1 MADSFGLKIGLE
13 GEKEFKKALADIN
26 QAFKVLGSEMKLA
39 TSQFDKNDKSVE
51 ALAARNKVLRKEIDE
66 QTTKIDTL
74 RKALQN
80 AATSFGEND
89 RRTQNWQIQLNNAEA
104 ALNDM
109 NRELDENEKAI
120 KEGGKAAEE
129 SGSKF
134 EGFGKVLKT
143 VGVALGAVAVAAGA
157 AAVKLGKEVIA
168 AYADYEQ
175 LVGGVDTLF
184 KDSSQ
189 EIQRYAANAYKTAGL
204 SANEYMETVTGFSAS
219 LIQSLGGDTEKAA
232 KYADMAIT
240 DMSDNANKMGTDM
253 SSIQNAYQ
261 GFAKQNYTMLDN
273 LKLGYPDEGI
283 TGTNTKKREQFRQMV
298 ADALDGKID
307 LIITKSVS
315 RFARNT
321 VDSLTTI
328 RKLKEHNVEVY
339 FEKENIWTFDSKGEL
354 LLTIMS
360 SLAQEESRSISE
372 NCTWGQRKRFA
383 DGKVTVL
390 FKRFLGYDMGSDHNL
405 VVNPEQAKLVKRI
418 YGMFLQ
424 SQSPFQIARTL
435 TEEGI
440 PSPGGK
446 DHWNPSN
453 IKSILTNE
461 KYKGDALLQKSFT
474 VDFLTKK
481 KKTNEGEIPQY
492 YVKDNHEAIIDPE
505 TFEMV
510 QTLMT
515 TRTKGRNRKSSV
527 SIFSSK
533 VKCGDCG
540 SWYGPK
546 VWHSNDAYR
555 KVIWQCNHKFDGQKC
570 ATPTLTEDEI
580 KELFLR
586 ATNQVIDQKEQ
597 FIAIYEQVLSRNLDT
612 TALESELSDLEA
624 EINIAAELI
633 EECIKEN
640 AHVALDQDE
649 YQKRYDALVAR
660 FDKAKA
666 RHTEVTD
673 LIAERMARKHQI
685 ESYLKELRSREPLT
699 EFRETDWLAMVDY
712 ITVHSK
718 KDIWATFKDGNEI
731 KA

>member
-1 MADSFGLKIGLE
+1 MA
-13 GEKEFKKALADIN
+13 
-26 QAFKVLGSEMKLA
+26 
-39 TSQFDKNDKSVE
+39 KSVTTIP
-51 ALAARNKVLRKEIDE
+51 ATLSRFTAAPINS
-66 QTTKIDTL
+66 TK
-74 RKALQN
+74 K
-80 AATSFGEND
+80 
-89 RRTQNWQIQLNNAEA
+89 RR
-104 ALNDM
+104 
-109 NRELDENEKAI
+109 
-120 KEGGKAAEE
+120 
-129 SGSKF
+129 
-134 EGFGKVLKT
+134 V
-143 VGVALGAVAVAAGA
+143 
-157 AAVKLGKEVIA
+157 A
-168 AYADYEQ
+168 AYARVSTDNEEQ
-175 LVGGVDTLF
+175 LTSYEAQVDYYTNYIQGRDDWEFAGV
-184 KDSSQ
+184 
-189 EIQRYAANAYKTAGL
+189 
-204 SANEYMETVTGFSAS
+204 
-219 LIQSLGGDTEKAA
+219 
-232 KYADMAIT
+232 
-240 DMSDNANKMGTDM
+240 
-253 SSIQNAYQ
+253 
-261 GFAKQNYTMLDN
+261 YT
-273 LKLGYPDEGI
+273 DEGI
-283 TGTNTKKREQFRQMV
+283 TGTNTKKREGFKSMV
-298 ADALDGKID
+298 ADALAGKID

-328 RKLKEHNVEVY
+328 RSLKEHNVECY
-339 FEKENIWTFDSKGEL
+339 FEKENIWTFDGKGEL

-383 DGKVTVL
+383 DGKVTVP
-390 FKRFLGYDMGSDHNL
+390 FKRFLGYDMGPDHNL

-424 SQSPFQIARTL
+424 GQSPFQIARTL

-481 KKTNEGEIPQY
+481 KKANEGEIPQY

-505 TFEMV
+505 T
-510 QTLMT
+510 
-515 TRTKGRNRKSSV
+515 
-527 SIFSSK
+527 
-533 VKCGDCG
+533 VKCGDCD

-586 ATNQVIDQKEQ
+586 AANQVIDQKEQ
-597 FIAIYEQVLSRNLDT
+597 FIAIYEQVLSRSLDT

-640 AHVALDQDE
+640 AHVALDQAE
-649 YQKRYDALVAR
+649 YQKRYDGLVSR
-660 FDKAKA
+660 FDKAKT

-673 LIAERMARKHQI
+673 LIAERIARKHQI
-685 ESYLKELRSREPLT
+685 ETYLKELRSREPLT

-718 KDIWATFKDGNEI
+718 NDIRVTFKDGTEI